1 MRHLDLACLGGCFKG
16 REKMSPEDPKQ
27 MEVMAE
33 LTPNPNTLKFNVHK
47 QLLPFGSFNFLTK
60 ESAKESVLASRLFEV
75 EHVASVMIGIDFV
88 SVTKDEAS
96 EWPVIARDVV
106 ESIRYFLQSGEPAVS
121 KSLEEKV
128 TQGGTEM
135 EMQIR
140 AILDEEIRPAV
151 ARDGGDIIF
160 YGYENGVV
168 KLHLQGACSSCPSS
182 VLTLKMGIEN
192 RLKQSFPEI
201 KEVIQV

>member
-1 MRHLDLACLGGCFKG
+1 MTEPAN
-16 REKMSPEDPKQ
+16 PQ
-27 MEVMAE
+27 VEVMAE

-47 QLLPFGSFNFLTK
+47 QLIPFGSCSFANK
-60 ESAKESVLASRLFEV
+60 DAAKDSVLASRLFEI
-75 EHVASVMIGIDFV
+75 EHIANVMVGIDFV
-88 SVTKDEAS
+88 SVTKTPDM
-96 EWPVIARDVV
+96 EWPALARDVV

-121 KSLEEKV
+121 KSLLEGI
-128 TQGGTEM
+128 QHGGSEM

-168 KLHLQGACSSCPSS
+168 KLHLQGACSTCPSS
-182 VLTLKMGIEN
+182 IMTLKMGIEN